1 MPALENLDK
10 GLIVM
15 ATITLPQAPA
25 QTGKQETKQDAR
37 KSATKYVYF
46 FGGGKADG
54 DGKMKDVLGGK
65 GAGLAEMSNLGL
77 PVPPGFT
84 IQTEACREYMR
95 SGGVSKE
102 VDRQMEDALVKLEAL
117 QGQKLGTGENP
128 LLVSVR
134 SGAKYSMPGMMDT
147 ILNLGLNDESVE
159 ALAKVKNNP
168 RFAYDS
174 YRRLIQMFGNVVL
187 DVEKSVFDKIFD
199 GKKKQRKT
207 KFDTG
212 LDAKALQEVIA
223 EYKKA
228 VKKHAKRDFPQNP
241 HEQLVMA
248 RDAVFRSW
256 QNDRAKTYRRIND
269 IDDMLGTAVNV
280 QIMVYGNLSDT
291 SGTGVGFTRNPAIG
305 TKEFYGEFL
314 LNAQGEDVV
323 SGVRTP
329 VSILELQ
336 KIMPEVYD
344 QLRDITTRLETHYK
358 NMQDFEFT
366 IQDGKLYMLQTRNGK
381 RTGLAAVRVALQMV
395 EEGLITK
402 EEAIFLVEPN
412 QLYDF
417 LVPRLDE
424 KSTKVEVL
432 ATGLPASPGAAV
444 GQIVFTADEAVKKA
458 GHDTEKKPV
467 ILVRAETTPEDI
479 HGMEVAKGILTS
491 RGGMTS
497 HAAVVTRGMGKCCV
511 AGAGDITVDEKKREM
526 RVKGQTFKEGDW
538 ISLDGTTGRVIKGKL
553 NTIPPKADDPELLK
567 FMGWAEPF
575 RKMGVRAN
583 ADIPR
588 DAIQARAFGAEGIG
602 LCRTEHMF
610 FGEKKLPHMRAMILA
625 REEKYIPAALAE
637 HNRKQGTRLTF
648 KQLEPEL
655 QSEVKQRAQELSRR
669 AALKALLPL
678 QRKDFIG
685 VFKAMDGLPV
695 TIRTIDPPLHEFL
708 PRREDLMVEI
718 AVLEATKPKSPKL
731 AGLRKLLER
740 VEELH
745 EFNPMLGH
753 RGCRL
758 GITYPEITEM
768 QARAIFEAAVEVAK
782 KGVKVLPEVMIPLVA
797 TLKEMANQAAI
808 VRRVAEEVFKKKGM
822 RIEYMVGTM
831 IELPRAALVA
841 GDIAKEAE
849 FFSFGTNDLTQT
861 TFGFSRD
868 DVNKIL
874 PTYIEE
880 GILKQDPFAALDQEG
895 VGQLVKMA
903 TENGRKTRPRLKVG
917 ICGEHGGEPSSVEF
931 CYRTGLNYVSCSPF
945 RVLTARLAAAQ
956 AAATETLKVE
966 GGRTK

>member
-1 MPALENLDK
+1 
-10 GLIVM
+10 M
-15 ATITLPQAPA
+15 ATITLPEAPVKEKN
-25 QTGKQETKQDAR
+25 TTN
-37 KSATKYVYF
+37 KSAATKYVYW

-54 DGKMKDVLGGK
+54 HGGMKDVLGGK
-65 GAGLAEMSNLGL
+65 GAGLAEMTNAGL

-95 SGGVSKE
+95 AGLSPD
-102 VDRQMEDALVKLEAL
+102 VDKQMDEALAKLEAL
-117 QGQKLGTGENP
+117 QGQKLGAGENP

-134 SGAKYSMPGMMDT
+134 SGAKFSMPGMMDT
-147 ILNLGLNDESVE
+147 ILNLGLNDESVQ
-159 ALAKVKNNP
+159 ALAKRSNNP
-168 RFAYDS
+168 RFAADS

-187 DVEKSVFDKIFD
+187 DIEKSAFDEVFDA
-199 GKKKQRKT
+199 KKKQRKA
-207 KFDTG
+207 KLDTD

-223 EYKKA
+223 EYKKV
-228 VKKHAKRDFPQNP
+228 VKKHAKRDFPQDP

-256 QNDRAKTYRRIND
+256 QNDRAKHYRRINN

-280 QIMVYGNLSDT
+280 QAMVFGNLGDT
-291 SGTGVGFTRNPAIG
+291 SGTGVGFTRNPATG

-314 LNAQGEDVV
+314 MNAQGEDVV
-323 SGVRTP
+323 AGIRTP
-329 VSILELQ
+329 LHISELE
-336 KIMPEVYD
+336 KAMPDVYN
-344 QLRDITTRLETHYK
+344 QLRDITTRLEKHYK
-358 NMQDFEFT
+358 DMQDFEFT
-366 IQDGKLYMLQTRNGK
+366 IQEGKLYMLQTRNGK

-395 EEGLITK
+395 DEGLITK
-402 EEAIFLVEPN
+402 DDAIFRVEPN

-424 KSTKVEVL
+424 KSTKVDVL

-444 GQIVFTADEAVKKA
+444 GQIVFTADAAVEAVQKDNKA
-458 GHDTEKKPV
+458 SV

-511 AGAGDITVDEKKREM
+511 AGAGDVDVNEKARMMKL
-526 RVKGQTFKEGDW
+526 KGQTFREGDW

-553 NTIPPKADDPELLK
+553 NTIPPNADDPELQK
-567 FMGWAEPF
+567 FMEWADPH
-575 RKMGVRAN
+575 RTMKVRAN

-610 FGEKKLPHMRAMILA
+610 FGEKKIPHMRAMILA
-625 REEKYIPAALAE
+625 QEEPYIPTALKE
-637 HNRKQGTRLTF
+637 YNREKGTQLAF
-648 KQLEPEL
+648 KELEPSA
-655 QSEVKQRAQELSRR
+655 QAEVKDRAQKLARL
-669 AALKALLPL
+669 AALKKLLPL
-678 QRKDFIG
+678 QRADFAG

-695 TIRTIDPPLHEFL
+695 TIRTLDPPLHEFL
-708 PRREDLMVEI
+708 PRREELMVDIELLPRYS
-718 AVLEATKPKSPKL
+718 AKQKKELVSKYKDYGVKGVRDLKKA
-731 AGLRKLLER
+731 LRPLLTR
-740 VEELH
+740 VEQLH

-768 QARAIFEAAVEVAK
+768 QARAIFEAAVDCTK
-782 KGVKVLPEVMIPLVA
+782 KGIKVLPEVMIPLVA
-797 TLKEMANQAAI
+797 TLKEMANQGAI
-808 VRRVAEEVFKKKGM
+808 VRRVADEVFKEKGTK
-822 RIEYMVGTM
+822 IDYMVGTM

-841 GDIAKEAE
+841 DEIAKEAE

-868 DVNKIL
+868 DVNKVL
-874 PTYIEE
+874 PTYLAE
-880 GILKQDPFAALDQEG
+880 GILKQDPFAALDQDG
-895 VGQLVKMA
+895 VGQLLKMG
-903 TENGRKTRPRLKVG
+903 TERGRKTRSNLKVG
-917 ICGEHGGEPSSVEF
+917 ICGEHGGEPSSVEY

-956 AAATETLKVE
+956 AAAAEKLKVE

>member
-1 MPALENLDK
+1 
-10 GLIVM
+10 M
-15 ATITLPQAPA
+15 ATQTLPEQNV
-25 QTGKQETKQDAR
+25 ETTPTK
-37 KSATKYVYF
+37 TTEKYVYF

-54 DGKMKDVLGGK
+54 NGKMKDVLGGK
-65 GAGLAEMSNLGL
+65 GAGLAEMTNASL

-84 IQTEACREYMR
+84 IQTEACREFMR
-95 SGGVSKE
+95 AGKTSKE
-102 VDRQMEDALVKLEAL
+102 VERQMDEALHHLEQL
-117 QGQKLGTGENP
+117 QGQKLGQGENP

-134 SGAKYSMPGMMDT
+134 SGAKFSMPGMMDT
-147 ILNLGLNDESVE
+147 ILNLGLNDRSVE
-159 ALAKVKNNP
+159 ALAKRSGD
-168 RFAYDS
+168 RFAADS

-187 DVEKSVFDKIFD
+187 DIEKSAFDEVFEA
-199 GKKKQRKT
+199 KKKQK
-207 KFDTG
+207 KAKLDTD
-212 LDAKALQEVIA
+212 LDAKALKEVIE
-223 EYKKA
+223 EYKKV
-228 VKKHAKRDFPQNP
+228 VKKHAKRDFPQDP

-256 QNDRAKTYRRIND
+256 NNDRAKHYRRINN
-269 IDDMLGTAVNV
+269 ISDDLGTAVNV
-280 QIMVYGNLSDT
+280 QAMVFGNLGET

-305 TKEFYGEFL
+305 NKEFYGEFL
-314 LNAQGEDVV
+314 MNAQGEDVV
-323 SGVRTP
+323 AGIRTP
-329 VSILELQ
+329 VHISELE
-336 KIMPEVYD
+336 KIMPDVYN
-344 QLRDITTRLETHYK
+344 QLRAITTRLEKHYK
-358 NMQDFEFT
+358 DMQDFEFT
-366 IQDGKLYMLQTRNGK
+366 IQDGTLYMLQTRNGK

-395 EEGLITK
+395 DEGLITK
-402 EEAIFLVEPN
+402 EEAIFRVDPN

-424 KSTKVEVL
+424 KNAKVEVL

-444 GQIVFTADEAVKKA
+444 GQIVFTADEAVEVA
-458 GHDTEKKPV
+458 GHGANKTPV

-479 HGMEVAKGILTS
+479 HGMEVAAGILTS

-511 AGAGDITVDEKKREM
+511 AGAGDIRVDEKTREM
-526 RVKGQTFKEGDW
+526 HVKGQTFKAGDY

-553 NTIPPKADDPELLK
+553 GTIPPKADDPELLK
-567 FMGWAEPF
+567 FMNWAEPF
-575 RKMGVRAN
+575 RTMKVRAN

-610 FGEKKLPHMRAMILA
+610 FGEQKIPHMRAMILA
-625 REEKYIPAALAE
+625 DNEKD
-637 HNRKQGTRLTF
+637 
-648 KQLEPEL
+648 
-655 QSEVKQRAQELSRR
+655 RR
-669 AALKALLPL
+669 AALKKLLPM
-678 QRKDFIG
+678 QRKDFDG
-685 VFKAMDGLPV
+685 VFRAMDGFPV
-695 TIRTIDPPLHEFL
+695 TIRTLDPPLHEFL
-708 PRREDLMVEI
+708 PRREELMVDI
-718 AVLEATKPKSPKL
+718 ATLSTLSPKQKKDL
-731 AGLRKLLER
+731 VAKYKDYGVKGAGDLKKALPALLTR

-768 QARAIFEAAVEVAK
+768 QARAIFEAAVAVSK
-782 KGVKVLPEVMIPLVA
+782 DGVKVFPEVMIPLTA
-797 TLKEMANQAAI
+797 TLKEMANQAEI
-808 VRRVAEEVFKKKGM
+808 VHRVAKEVFAEKERKVD
-822 RIEYMVGTM
+822 YMVGTM

-841 GDIAKEAE
+841 DEIAQEAQ

-868 DVNKIL
+868 DVNKVL
-874 PTYIEE
+874 PTYLAE
-880 GILKQDPFAALDQEG
+880 GILKQDPFAVLDQEG
-895 VGQLVKMA
+895 VGQLVKIA
-903 TENGRKTRPRLKVG
+903 TERGRKTRKDLKVG

-956 AAATETLKVE
+956 AAASDKLKVE

>member
-1 MPALENLDK
+1 
-10 GLIVM
+10 M
-15 ATITLPQAPA
+15 ATTALPETELERNGSKPA
-25 QTGKQETKQDAR
+25 I
-37 KSATKYVYF
+37 KYVYS

-54 DGKMKDVLGGK
+54 NGKMKEDLGGK
-65 GAGLAEMSNLGL
+65 GAGLAEMTNAGL

-95 SGGVSKE
+95 HKGVSEE
-102 VDRQMEDALVKLEAL
+102 VDRQMEAALAQLEKL
-117 QGQKLGTGENP
+117 QGQQLGKGDNP

-134 SGAKYSMPGMMDT
+134 SGAKFSMPGMMDT
-147 ILNLGLNDESVE
+147 ILNLGLNDASVE
-159 ALAKVKNNP
+159 ALARRGNNA

-174 YRRLIQMFGNVVL
+174 YRRLIQMFGSVVL
-187 DVEKSVFDKIFD
+187 EIPKPAFDEVFDA
-199 GKKKQRKT
+199 KKKQRKA
-207 KFDTG
+207 KLDTD
-212 LDAKALQEVIA
+212 LDAKALKEVID
-223 EYKKA
+223 EYKKV
-228 VKKHAKRDFPQNP
+228 VKKHTKRDFPQDAN
-241 HEQLVMA
+241 EQLTMA

-256 QNDRAKTYRRIND
+256 QNDRAKHYRRMNNIPD
-269 IDDMLGTAVNV
+269 ELGTAVNV
-280 QIMVYGNLSDT
+280 QAMVFGNLGDT
-291 SGTGVGFTRNPAIG
+291 SGTGVGFTRNPATG
-305 TKEFYGEFL
+305 VKEFYGEFL
-314 LNAQGEDVV
+314 MNAQGEDVV
-323 SGVRTP
+323 AGIRTP
-329 VSILELQ
+329 VPILELQ
-336 KIMPEVYD
+336 KVMPKVYD
-344 QLRDITTRLETHYK
+344 QLRDITTRLEKHYRD
-358 NMQDFEFT
+358 MQDFEFT
-366 IQDGKLYMLQTRNGK
+366 IQEGRLYMLQTRNGK
-381 RTGLAAVRVALQMV
+381 RTGRAAVRVAIQMV
-395 EEGLITK
+395 EEGLISN
-402 EEAIFLVEPN
+402 EEAIFRVEPN

-424 KSTKVEVL
+424 KGGDIEVL

-444 GQIVFTADEAVKKA
+444 GQIVFTADEAVEKA
-458 GHDTEKKPV
+458 GHSNKRVPV

-479 HGMEVAKGILTS
+479 HGMEVAAGILTS

-511 AGAGDITVDEKKREM
+511 AGAGDIHVDEKSREM
-526 RVKGQTFKEGDW
+526 RVKGQVFKAGDW

-553 NTIPPKADDPELLK
+553 NTVPAKPDDPELLK
-567 FMGWAEPF
+567 FMGWSEPF
-575 RKMGVRAN
+575 RSMGVRAN

-610 FGEKKLPHMRAMILA
+610 FAEDRLAHMRAMILA
-625 REEKYIPAALAE
+625 GNEKD
-637 HNRKQGTRLTF
+637 
-648 KQLEPEL
+648 
-655 QSEVKQRAQELSRR
+655 RR
-669 AALKALLPL
+669 AALKKLLPM
-678 QRKDFIG
+678 QRADFIG
-685 VFKAMDGLPV
+685 VFRAMDGFPV
-695 TIRTIDPPLHEFL
+695 TIRTLDPPLHEFL

-718 AVLEATKPKSPKL
+718 AVLEATKPRSPKL
-731 AGLRKLLER
+731 KELKTLLRR

-745 EFNPMLGH
+745 EVNPMLGH

-768 QARAIFEAAVEVAK
+768 QARAIFEAAVAVAK
-782 KGVKVLPEVMIPLVA
+782 DGVKVKPEVMIPLTA

-808 VRRVAEEVFKKKGM
+808 VRRVAEEVFREKEFKV
-822 RIEYMVGTM
+822 EYLVGTM

-841 GDIAKEAE
+841 GEIAQEAE

-874 PTYIEE
+874 PTYLEE
-880 GILKQDPFAALDQEG
+880 GILKQDPFAVLDREG

-903 TENGRKTRPRLKVG
+903 TERGRKTRPTLKVG

-931 CYRTGLNYVSCSPF
+931 CHQIGLNYVSCSPF

-956 AAATETLKVE
+956 AAAQDKLKVE

>member
-1 MPALENLDK
+1 M
-10 GLIVM
+10 
-15 ATITLPQAPA
+15 
-25 QTGKQETKQDAR
+25 
-37 KSATKYVYF
+37 
-46 FGGGKADG
+46 
-54 DGKMKDVLGGK
+54 
-65 GAGLAEMSNLGL
+65 
-77 PVPPGFT
+77 
-84 IQTEACREYMR
+84 
-95 SGGVSKE
+95 
-102 VDRQMEDALVKLEAL
+102 
-117 QGQKLGTGENP
+117 
-128 LLVSVR
+128 
-134 SGAKYSMPGMMDT
+134 
-147 ILNLGLNDESVE
+147 
-159 ALAKVKNNP
+159 
-168 RFAYDS
+168 
-174 YRRLIQMFGNVVL
+174 
-187 DVEKSVFDKIFD
+187 
-199 GKKKQRKT
+199 
-207 KFDTG
+207 
-212 LDAKALQEVIA
+212 
-223 EYKKA
+223 
-228 VKKHAKRDFPQNP
+228 
-241 HEQLVMA
+241 
-248 RDAVFRSW
+248 
-256 QNDRAKTYRRIND
+256 
-269 IDDMLGTAVNV
+269 
-280 QIMVYGNLSDT
+280 
-291 SGTGVGFTRNPAIG
+291 
-305 TKEFYGEFL
+305 
-314 LNAQGEDVV
+314 NAQGEDVV

-329 VSILELQ
+329 VPILELQ
-336 KIMPEVYD
+336 KIMPDVYN
-344 QLRDITTRLETHYK
+344 QLREITTRLEKHYK
-358 NMQDFEFT
+358 DMQDFEFT

-381 RTGLAAVRVALQMV
+381 RTGLAAVRVAIQMV

-402 EEAIFLVEPN
+402 EEAIFRVEPN

-444 GQIVFTADEAVKKA
+444 GQIVFTADAAVDMV
-458 GHDTEKKPV
+458 GHGKNVSV

-511 AGAGDITVDEKKREM
+511 AGAGDIDVNEKAREM

-553 NTIPPKADDPELLK
+553 NTLDPSPDDPELQK
-567 FMGWAEPF
+567 FMQWADPH
-575 RKMGVRAN
+575 RTMKVRAN

-610 FGEKKLPHMRAMILA
+610 FGEEKIPHMRAMILA
-625 REEKYIPAALAE
+625 DNEKD
-637 HNRKQGTRLTF
+637 
-648 KQLEPEL
+648 
-655 QSEVKQRAQELSRR
+655 RR
-669 AALKALLPL
+669 AALKKLLPM
-678 QRKDFIG
+678 QRADFAG

-695 TIRTIDPPLHEFL
+695 TIRTLDPPLHEFL
-708 PRREDLMVEI
+708 PRREDLMVDI
-718 AVLEATKPKSPKL
+718 ATFANVDAKQKKSLVAKYKDYGAKAVGDL
-731 AGLRKLLER
+731 KKLLPRLLAR
-740 VEELH
+740 VEQLH

-768 QARAIFEAAVEVAK
+768 QARAIFEAAVDVAK
-782 KGVKVLPEVMIPLVA
+782 KGVKILPEVMIPLVA
-797 TLKEMANQAAI
+797 TVKEMANQGAI
-808 VRRVAEEVFKKKGM
+808 VRRVAEEVFKEKGTK
-822 RIEYMVGTM
+822 IDYMVGTM

-841 GDIAKEAE
+841 DEIAKEAE

-868 DVNKIL
+868 DVNKVL
-874 PTYIEE
+874 PTYLAE

-895 VGQLVKMA
+895 VGQLVRMA
-903 TENGRKTRPRLKVG
+903 TERGRKTRPTLKVG

>member
-1 MPALENLDK
+1 M
-10 GLIVM
+10 G
-15 ATITLPQAPA
+15 TITVSENHAA
-25 QTGKQETKQDAR
+25 QPTTT
-37 KSATKYVYF
+37 ATKYVYF

-54 DGKMKDVLGGK
+54 NGNMKDELGGK
-65 GAGLAEMSNLGL
+65 GAGLAEMTNAGL

-95 SGGVSKE
+95 SGGKVSGDIDKQIE
-102 VDRQMEDALVKLEAL
+102 TALRRLEEL
-117 QGQKLGTGENP
+117 QKQKLGAGENP

-134 SGAKYSMPGMMDT
+134 SGAKFSMPGMMDT
-147 ILNLGLNDESVE
+147 ILNLGLNDQSVE
-159 ALAKVKNNP
+159 ALAARSNNP

-187 DVEKSVFDKIFD
+187 EIPKSVFDEIFD
-199 GKKKQRKT
+199 AKKKQK
-207 KFDTG
+207 KAKLDTE
-212 LDAKALQEVIA
+212 LDAKALKEVIQ

-256 QNDRAKTYRRIND
+256 QNERAKHYRRINN

-280 QIMVYGNLSDT
+280 QAMVYGNLGET
-291 SGTGVGFTRNPAIG
+291 SGTGVGFTRNPATG
-305 TKEFYGEFL
+305 EKEFYGEFL
-314 LNAQGEDVV
+314 MNAQGEDVV

-329 VSILELQ
+329 VHILELQ
-336 KIMPEVYD
+336 KIMPDVYH
-344 QLRDITTRLETHYK
+344 QLREITTRLEKHYK
-358 NMQDFEFT
+358 DMQDFEFT
-366 IQDGKLYMLQTRNGK
+366 IQDGTLYMLQTRNGK
-381 RTGLAAVRVALQMV
+381 RTGRAAVRVAIEMV
-395 EEGLITK
+395 NEGLIT
-402 EEAIFLVEPN
+402 ENEAIFRVDPN

-417 LVPRLDE
+417 LVPTLDE
-424 KSTKVEVL
+424 KSSKVEVL

-458 GHDTEKKPV
+458 GHGDKKNPV

-479 HGMEVAKGILTS
+479 HGMEVAAGILTS

-511 AGAGDITVDEKKREM
+511 AGAGDIEVNERTREM
-526 RVKGQTFKEGDW
+526 RVKGQVFHEGDW

-553 NTIPPKADDPELLK
+553 NTLAASAENDDLK
-567 FMGWAEPF
+567 TLMGWAEPF
-575 RKMGVRAN
+575 RKIGVRAN

-610 FGEKKLPHMRAMILA
+610 FGEKKIPHMRAMILA
-625 REEKYIPAALAE
+625 QEEPYIEPALKE
-637 HNRKQGTRLTF
+637 YNRDKRTRLSF
-648 KQLEPEL
+648 KELEPSV
-655 QSEVKQRAQELSRR
+655 QTDVKQRAQKLARL
-669 AALKALLPL
+669 AALKKLLPL
-678 QRKDFIG
+678 QREDFVG
-685 VFKAMDGLPV
+685 LFRAMEGLPV
-695 TIRTIDPPLHEFL
+695 TIRLLDPPLHEFL
-708 PRREDLMVEI
+708 PKREKLMVDI
-718 AVLEATKPKSPKL
+718 ATLPYADTKRKKEL
-731 AGLRKLLER
+731 LQEYQEYGAKAVGDLKKLLPALLRR

-768 QARAIFEAAVEVAK
+768 QSRAIFEAAVAVEK
-782 KGVKVLPEVMIPLVA
+782 EGVKTHAEVMIPLISTV
-797 TLKEMANQAAI
+797 KEMSNQAAI
-808 VRRVAEEVFKKKGM
+808 VRRVAEEVFEEKG
-822 RIEYMVGTM
+822 RHVHYLVGTM

-841 GDIAKEAE
+841 DEIAKEAE

-868 DVNKIL
+868 DINKVL
-874 PTYIEE
+874 PTYLAE
-880 GILKQDPFAALDQEG
+880 GILKQDPFAVIDRDG
-895 VGQLVKMA
+895 VGELVRIGI
-903 TENGRKTRPRLKVG
+903 ERGRKTRPGLEVG

-931 CYRTGLNYVSCSPF
+931 CHQVGMDYVACSPF

-956 AAATETLKVE
+956 AGASDQLKTEA
-966 GGRTK
+966 GRTK

>member
-1 MPALENLDK
+1 
-10 GLIVM
+10 M
-15 ATITLPQAPA
+15 ATMTLPE
-25 QTGKQETKQDAR
+25 TEVKETKKA
-37 KSATKYVYF
+37 AAKYVYF

-54 DGKMKDVLGGK
+54 NGKMKDVLGGK
-65 GAGLAEMSNLGL
+65 GAGLAEMTNAGL

-95 SGGVSKE
+95 GGLSPDVNK
-102 VDRQMEDALVKLEAL
+102 QMDEALAKLEAL
-117 QGQKLGTGENP
+117 QGQRLGEGENP

-134 SGAKYSMPGMMDT
+134 SGAKFSMPGMMDT
-147 ILNLGLNDESVE
+147 ILNLGLNDRSVE
-159 ALAKVKNNP
+159 ALAKRSNNP
-168 RFAYDS
+168 RFAADS

-187 DVEKSVFDKIFD
+187 DIEKAAFDEVFDA
-199 GKKKQRKT
+199 KKKQK
-207 KFDTG
+207 KAKLDTD

-223 EYKKA
+223 EYKKV
-228 VKKHAKRDFPQNP
+228 VKKHAKRDFPQDP

-256 QNDRAKTYRRIND
+256 QNDRAKHYRRINN

-280 QIMVYGNLSDT
+280 QAMVYGNLGDT
-291 SGTGVGFTRNPAIG
+291 SGTGVGFTRNPATG
-305 TKEFYGEFL
+305 SNEFYGEFL
-314 LNAQGEDVV
+314 MNAQGEDVV

-329 VSILELQ
+329 VPILELK
-336 KIMPEVYD
+336 KIMPNVYD
-344 QLRDITTRLETHYK
+344 QLREITTRLEKHYK
-358 NMQDFEFT
+358 DMQDFEFT

-402 EEAIFLVEPN
+402 EEAIFRVDPN

-424 KSTKVEVL
+424 KKTKVEVL

-444 GQIVFTADEAVKKA
+444 GQIVFTADEAVVKA
-458 GHDTEKKPV
+458 GHGTKKNPV

-479 HGMEVAKGILTS
+479 QGMEVAAGILTS

-511 AGAGDITVDEKKREM
+511 AGAGDIAVDEKKREM

-538 ISLDGTTGRVIKGKL
+538 ISLDGTTGRVIKGKIE
-553 NTIPPKADDPELLK
+553 TIPPKADDPELLQ
-567 FMGWAEPF
+567 FMSWSEPF
-575 RKMGVRAN
+575 RKMKVRAN

-610 FGEKKLPHMRAMILA
+610 FGEEKIPHMRAMILA
-625 REEKYIPAALAE
+625 NNEKD
-637 HNRKQGTRLTF
+637 
-648 KQLEPEL
+648 
-655 QSEVKQRAQELSRR
+655 RR
-669 AALKALLPL
+669 AALKKLLPM
-678 QRKDFIG
+678 QRNDFAG

-695 TIRTIDPPLHEFL
+695 TIRTLDPPLHEFL
-708 PRREDLMVEI
+708 PRREELMVDI
-718 AVLEATKPKSPKL
+718 ALLTSYSAKQKKELLAKYKDYGVKSAGDLKKILPGLL
-731 AGLRKLLER
+731 AR

-768 QARAIFEAAVEVAK
+768 QARAIFEAAVDMTK

-797 TLKEMANQAAI
+797 TLKETSNQAAI
-808 VRRVAEEVFKKKGM
+808 VRRVADEVFKEKGM
-822 RIEYMVGTM
+822 KVDYMVGTM

-841 GDIAKEAE
+841 DEIAKEAE

-868 DVNKIL
+868 DVNKVL
-874 PTYIEE
+874 PTYLAE
-880 GILKQDPFAALDQEG
+880 GILKQDPFAALDQDG

-903 TENGRKTRPRLKVG
+903 TERGRKTRPTLKVG

>member
-1 MPALENLDK
+1 
-10 GLIVM
+10 M
-15 ATITLPQAPA
+15 ATITLPEAEV
-25 QTGKQETKQDAR
+25 QESKKTT
-37 KSATKYVYF
+37 TKYVYF
-46 FGGGKADG
+46 FGGGKAEG
-54 DGKMKDVLGGK
+54 HGKMKDDLGGK
-65 GAGLAEMSNLGL
+65 GAGLAEMTNAGL

-95 SGGVSKE
+95 QGDVSKE
-102 VDRQMEDALVKLEAL
+102 VDRQMEEALAKLEAL

-134 SGAKYSMPGMMDT
+134 SGAKFSMPGMMDT
-147 ILNLGLNDESVE
+147 ILNLGLNDKSVE
-159 ALAKVKNNP
+159 ALAKRSNNP
-168 RFAYDS
+168 RFAADS

-187 DVEKSVFDKIFD
+187 EIPKSAFDEVFDA
-199 GKKKQRKT
+199 KKKQKKT
-207 KFDTG
+207 KLDTD
-212 LDAKALQEVIA
+212 LDAKALNEVIE
-223 EYKKA
+223 EYKKV
-228 VKKHAKRDFPQNP
+228 VKKHAKRDFPQDP

-256 QNDRAKTYRRIND
+256 QNERAKHYRRINN

-280 QIMVYGNLSDT
+280 QAMVYGNLGDT
-291 SGTGVGFTRNPAIG
+291 SGTGVGFTRNPATG
-305 TKEFYGEFL
+305 AKEFYGEFL
-314 LNAQGEDVV
+314 MNAQGEDVV

-329 VSILELQ
+329 VPILELQ
-336 KIMPEVYD
+336 KIMPDVYN
-344 QLRDITTRLETHYK
+344 QLREITTRLENHYRD
-358 NMQDFEFT
+358 MQDFEFT

-381 RTGLAAVRVALQMV
+381 RTGRAAVRVAIQMV
-395 EEGLITK
+395 DEGLITK
-402 EEAIFLVEPN
+402 EEAIFRVEPN

-424 KSTKVEVL
+424 KSTKLEVL

-444 GQIVFTADEAVKKA
+444 GQIVFTAEEAVKKA
-458 GHDTEKKPV
+458 GHGAKKNPV

-479 HGMEVAKGILTS
+479 QGMEVAAGILTS

-538 ISLDGTTGRVIKGKL
+538 ISLDGTTGRVIKGQL
-553 NTIPPKADDPELLK
+553 NTLPPQADDPELLK
-567 FMGWAEPF
+567 LMGWAEPF
-575 RKMGVRAN
+575 RKLRVRAN

-588 DAIQARAFGAEGIG
+588 DAMQAKAFGAEGIG

-610 FGEKKLPHMRAMILA
+610 FAEDRIEHMRAMILA
-625 REEKYIPAALAE
+625 TNEKDRRTAL
-637 HNRKQGTRLTF
+637 KKL
-648 KQLEPEL
+648 LPM
-655 QSEVKQRAQELSRR
+655 QRA
-669 AALKALLPL
+669 
-678 QRKDFIG
+678 DFIG

-768 QARAIFEAAVEVAK
+768 QARAIFEAAVDVTR
-782 KGVKVLPEVMIPLVA
+782 KGVKVHPEIMIPLVA
-797 TLKEMANQAAI
+797 TLKEMTNQAAI
-808 VRRVAEEVFKKKGM
+808 VRRVAEEVFKEKGT
-822 RIEYMVGTM
+822 RVDYMVGTM

-841 GDIAKEAE
+841 DEIAKEAE

-868 DVNKIL
+868 DVNKVL
-874 PTYIEE
+874 PTYLAE
-880 GILKQDPFAALDQEG
+880 GILKQDPFAALDREG

-903 TENGRKTRPRLKVG
+903 TERGRKTRPNLKVG
-917 ICGEHGGEPSSVEF
+917 ICGEHGGDPSSVEF
-931 CYRTGLNYVSCSPF
+931 CHQVGLNYVSCSPF

-956 AAATETLKVE
+956 AGASDMLKVE

>member
-1 MPALENLDK
+1 MVTSTVSENEVRSGGNGAPKSSQKPA
-10 GLIVM
+10 
-15 ATITLPQAPA
+15 A
-25 QTGKQETKQDAR
+25 
-37 KSATKYVYF
+37 KYVYS

-54 DGKMKDVLGGK
+54 NGKMKEELGGK
-65 GAGLAEMSNLGL
+65 GAGLAEMTNAGL

-84 IQTEACREYMR
+84 IQTEACREYMKQ
-95 SGGVSKE
+95 GGVSPE
-102 VDRQMEDALVKLEAL
+102 VDRQMDEALRKLESL
-117 QGQKLGTGENP
+117 QGQKLGSGENP

-134 SGAKYSMPGMMDT
+134 SGAKFSMPGMMDT
-147 ILNLGLNDESVE
+147 ILNLGLNDQSVE
-159 ALAKVKNNP
+159 SLAKRSNNP

-174 YRRLIQMFGNVVL
+174 YRRLIQMFGSVVL
-187 DVEKSVFDKIFD
+187 EIEKSAFEEVFD
-199 GKKKQRKT
+199 GKKKQK
-207 KFDTG
+207 KAKLDTD
-212 LDAKALQEVIA
+212 LDAKALKEVIA
-223 EYKKA
+223 EYKKV
-228 VKKHAKRDFPQNP
+228 VKKHARRDFPQDP
-241 HEQLVMA
+241 HEQLVMS

-256 QNDRAKTYRRIND
+256 QNDRAKHYRRINN

-280 QIMVYGNLSDT
+280 QAMVYGNLGDT

-314 LNAQGEDVV
+314 INAQGEDVV

-329 VSILELQ
+329 VHISQLE
-336 KIMPEVYD
+336 KIMPDVYR
-344 QLRDITTRLETHYK
+344 QLHEITTRLEKHYRD
-358 NMQDFEFT
+358 MQDFEFT

-381 RTGLAAVRVALQMV
+381 RTGIAAVRVALQMV
-395 EEGLITK
+395 DEGLISK
-402 EEAIFLVEPN
+402 EEAIFRVEPN
-412 QLYDF
+412 QLYDY

-424 KSTKVEVL
+424 KNAKVEVL

-444 GQIVFTADEAVKKA
+444 GQIVFTADEAVEKA
-458 GHDTEKKPV
+458 GHGANKNPV

-479 HGMEVAKGILTS
+479 HGMEVAAGILTS

-511 AGAGDITVDEKKREM
+511 AGAGDIHVDEKKREM
-526 RVKGQTFKEGDW
+526 QAKGQTFKAGDW

-553 NTIPPKADDPELLK
+553 NSIPPKADDPELLK

-575 RKMGVRAN
+575 RTMKVRAN

-610 FGEKKLPHMRAMILA
+610 FGEEKLPHMRAMILA
-625 REEKYIPAALAE
+625 NTEKD
-637 HNRKQGTRLTF
+637 
-648 KQLEPEL
+648 
-655 QSEVKQRAQELSRR
+655 RR
-669 AALKALLPL
+669 AALKKLLPL
-678 QRKDFIG
+678 QRKDFEG
-685 VFKAMDGLPV
+685 VFRAMDGFPV
-695 TIRTIDPPLHEFL
+695 TIRTLDPPLHEFL

-731 AGLRKLLER
+731 GGLRKLLRR

-768 QARAIFEAAVEVAK
+768 QARAIFEAAVAVAK
-782 KGVKVLPEVMIPLVA
+782 QGVKVYPEVMIPLTA
-797 TLKEMANQAAI
+797 TLKEMANQAA
-808 VRRVAEEVFKKKGM
+808 VVNRVAQEVFKEKGSKV
-822 RIEYMVGTM
+822 EYMVGTM

-841 GDIAKEAE
+841 DEIAKEAQ

-868 DVNKIL
+868 DINKVL
-874 PTYIEE
+874 PTYLAE
-880 GILKQDPFAALDQEG
+880 GILKQDPFAVLDREG

-903 TENGRKTRPRLKVG
+903 TERGRKTRQNLKVG

-931 CYRTGLNYVSCSPF
+931 CYQTGLNYVSCSPF

-956 AAATETLKVE
+956 AAASDKLKVE

>member
-1 MPALENLDK
+1 
-10 GLIVM
+10 M
-15 ATITLPQAPA
+15 ATMTIAESPSKGA
-25 QTGKQETKQDAR
+25 QP
-37 KSATKYVYF
+37 ATKYVYS

-54 DGKMKDVLGGK
+54 NGKMKDDLGGK
-65 GAGLAEMSNLGL
+65 GGGLAEMTNAGL

-84 IQTEACREYMR
+84 IATEACREYMR
-95 SGGVSKE
+95 EGGVSQD
-102 VDRQMEDALVKLEAL
+102 VDRQMDEALANLEKL
-117 QGQKLGTGENP
+117 QGQKLGKGQNP

-134 SGAKYSMPGMMDT
+134 SGAKFSMPGMMDT

-159 ALAKVKNNP
+159 ALAKLSNNP

-187 DVEKSVFDKIFD
+187 DIEKSEFDEVFD
-199 GKKKQRKT
+199 GKKKQRKV
-207 KFDTG
+207 KLDTE
-212 LDAKALQEVIA
+212 LDAKALKEVIA
-223 EYKKA
+223 EYKKV
-228 VKKHAKRDFPQNP
+228 VKKHTKRDFPQDA
-241 HEQLVMA
+241 HEQLTMA

-256 QNDRAKTYRRIND
+256 QNDRAKHYRRINN

-280 QIMVYGNLSDT
+280 QAMVFGNLGET

-314 LNAQGEDVV
+314 MNAQGEDVV

-329 VSILELQ
+329 VPILELE
-336 KIMPEVYD
+336 KVMPDVYN
-344 QLRDITTRLETHYK
+344 QLREITTRLEKHYRD
-358 NMQDFEFT
+358 MQDFEFT
-366 IQDGKLYMLQTRNGK
+366 IQDRKLYMLQTRNGK

-395 EEGLITK
+395 DEGLITK
-402 EEAIFLVEPN
+402 EEAIFRVEPN

-424 KSTKVEVL
+424 KGQKIEVL
-432 ATGLPASPGAAV
+432 AKGLPASPGAAV
-444 GQIVFTADEAVKKA
+444 GEIVFTADAAVERA
-458 GHDTEKKPV
+458 GHGAKVPV

-511 AGAGDITVDEKKREM
+511 AGAGDIDVDEKAQEM
-526 RVKGQTFKEGDW
+526 QVKGQVFNAGDW

-553 NTIPPKADDPELLK
+553 KTLDPSPDDPELQK
-567 FMGWAEPF
+567 FMGWADPY
-575 RKMGVRAN
+575 RVLKVRAN

-610 FGEKKLPHMRAMILA
+610 FGAEKIPHMRAMILA
-625 REEKYIPAALAE
+625 NNEKD
-637 HNRKQGTRLTF
+637 
-648 KQLEPEL
+648 
-655 QSEVKQRAQELSRR
+655 RR
-669 AALKALLPL
+669 AALKKLLPM
-678 QRKDFIG
+678 QRNDFIG
-685 VFKAMDGLPV
+685 VFRAMDGFPV
-695 TIRTIDPPLHEFL
+695 TIRTLDPPLHEFL
-708 PRREDLMVEI
+708 PRREELMVDIETLPI
-718 AVLEATKPKSPKL
+718 RDAKTKKALVAKYSDYGAKAVGDLK
-731 AGLRKLLER
+731 KLLPSLLAR
-740 VEELH
+740 VEQLH

-768 QARAIFEAAVEVAK
+768 QARAIFEAAVAVAK
-782 KGVKVLPEVMIPLVA
+782 DGVKVFPEIMIPLVA
-797 TLKEMANQAAI
+797 TLKELENQAAI
-808 VRRVAEEVFKKKGM
+808 VHRVAKEVFAEKE
-822 RIEYMVGTM
+822 RTVEYLVGTM

-841 GDIAKEAE
+841 DEIAKEAQ

-861 TFGFSRD
+861 TWGFSRD

-874 PTYIEE
+874 PTYLAE
-880 GILKQDPFAALDQEG
+880 GIIKQDPFNALDQEG
-895 VGQLVKMA
+895 VGQLVKIA
-903 TENGRKTRPRLKVG
+903 TERGHKTRSNLKVG

-931 CYRTGLNYVSCSPF
+931 CHKVGLNYVSCSPF

-956 AAATETLKVE
+956 AAASDKLKTE

>member
-1 MPALENLDK
+1 
-10 GLIVM
+10 M
-15 ATITLPQAPA
+15 ATSTLPE
-25 QTGKQETKQDAR
+25 TEIRSSGKNGSPSAKI
-37 KSATKYVYF
+37 ATKYVYS

-54 DGKMKDVLGGK
+54 NGKMKDDLGGK
-65 GAGLAEMSNLGL
+65 GAGLAEMTNAGL

-95 SGGVSKE
+95 QGGVSEE
-102 VDRQMEDALVKLEAL
+102 VDRQMEEAL
-117 QGQKLGTGENP
+117 RQLEKLQAQQLGKGANP

-134 SGAKYSMPGMMDT
+134 SGAKFSMPGMMDT
-147 ILNLGLNDESVE
+147 ILNLGLNDQSVE
-159 ALAKVKNNP
+159 SLAKLSNNP

-174 YRRLIQMFGNVVL
+174 YRRLIQMFGSVVL
-187 DVEKSVFDKIFD
+187 EVEKHAFEEVFDA
-199 GKKKQRKT
+199 KKKQK
-207 KFDTG
+207 KAKLDTD
-212 LDAKALQEVIA
+212 LDANALKEVIA
-223 EYKKA
+223 EYKKV
-228 VKKHAKRDFPQNP
+228 VKKHTKQDFPQDP
-241 HEQLVMA
+241 QAQLVMA

-256 QNDRAKTYRRIND
+256 QNDRAKHYRRINN

-280 QIMVYGNLSDT
+280 QAMVFGNLGET
-291 SGTGVGFTRNPAIG
+291 SGTGVGFTRNPAVG

-314 LNAQGEDVV
+314 MNAQGEDVV
-323 SGVRTP
+323 AGIRTP
-329 VSILELQ
+329 VHISELE
-336 KIMPEVYD
+336 KIMPDVYQ
-344 QLRDITTRLETHYK
+344 QLHEITTRLEKHYRD
-358 NMQDFEFT
+358 MQDFEFT
-366 IQDGKLYMLQTRNGK
+366 IQDRKLYMLQTRNGK
-381 RTGLAAVRVALQMV
+381 RTGIAAVRVALQMV

-402 EEAIFLVEPN
+402 EEAIFRVEPN

-424 KSTKVEVL
+424 KSAKVEVL

-444 GQIVFTADEAVKKA
+444 GQIVFTADEAVEKA
-458 GHDTEKKPV
+458 GHGATKNPV

-479 HGMEVAKGILTS
+479 HGMEVAAGILTS

-511 AGAGDITVDEKKREM
+511 AGAGDIRVDEKTREM
-526 RVKGQTFKEGDW
+526 YAKGQTFKAGDW

-553 NTIPPKADDPELLK
+553 NTIPPRADDPELMKL
-567 FMGWAEPF
+567 MSWAEPF
-575 RKMGVRAN
+575 RTLKVRAN

-625 REEKYIPAALAE
+625 NTEKE
-637 HNRKQGTRLTF
+637 
-648 KQLEPEL
+648 
-655 QSEVKQRAQELSRR
+655 RR
-669 AALKALLPL
+669 AALKKLLPL
-678 QRKDFIG
+678 QRKDFDG
-685 VFKAMDGLPV
+685 VFRAMDGFPV
-695 TIRTIDPPLHEFL
+695 TIRTLDPPLHEFL

-731 AGLRKLLER
+731 KGLRSLLRR

-745 EFNPMLGH
+745 EVNPMLGH

-768 QARAIFEAAVEVAK
+768 QARAIFEAAVAVAK
-782 KGVKVLPEVMIPLVA
+782 DGVKVFPEVMIPLTA

-808 VRRVAEEVFKKKGM
+808 VRRVADEVFKEKGAKV
-822 RIEYMVGTM
+822 EYMVGTM

-841 GDIAKEAE
+841 DEIAKEAE

-868 DVNKIL
+868 DINKVL
-874 PTYIEE
+874 PTYLAE
-880 GILKQDPFAALDQEG
+880 GILKQDPFAVLDQEG
-895 VGQLVKMA
+895 VGQLVKLA
-903 TENGRKTRPRLKVG
+903 TERGRKTRNNLKVG

-931 CYRTGLNYVSCSPF
+931 CYKVGLNYVSCSPF

-956 AAATETLKVE
+956 ASASEKLKTE

>member
-1 MPALENLDK
+1 
-10 GLIVM
+10 M
-15 ATITLPQAPA
+15 ATSTAEPGIQESSKPA
-25 QTGKQETKQDAR
+25 SKP
-37 KSATKYVYF
+37 STKYVYS

-54 DGKMKDVLGGK
+54 HGKMKDVLGGK
-65 GAGLAEMSNLGL
+65 GAGLAEMSNAGL

-95 SGGVSKE
+95 QGGVSKE
-102 VDRQMEDALVKLEAL
+102 VGRQMDAALRQLEEL
-117 QGQKLGTGENP
+117 QGQKLGKGANP

-134 SGAKYSMPGMMDT
+134 SGAKFSMPGMMDT

-159 ALAKVKNNP
+159 ALATLSNNP

-187 DVEKSVFDKIFD
+187 DIEKHEFEEVFD
-199 GKKKQRKT
+199 GKKKQRKV
-207 KFDTG
+207 KLDTE
-212 LDAKALQEVIA
+212 LDAKALKEVIV
-223 EYKKA
+223 EYKKV
-228 VKKHAKRDFPQNP
+228 VKKHTKRDFPQDAN
-241 HEQLVMA
+241 EQLAMS

-256 QNDRAKTYRRIND
+256 QNDRAKHYRRINN

-280 QIMVYGNLSDT
+280 QAMVFGNLGDT

-329 VSILELQ
+329 VPILELE
-336 KIMPEVYD
+336 KVMPDVYN
-344 QLRDITTRLETHYK
+344 QLREITSRLEKHYRD
-358 NMQDFEFT
+358 MQDFEFT
-366 IQDGKLYMLQTRNGK
+366 IQDRKLYMLQTRNGK

-395 EEGLITK
+395 DEGLITK
-402 EEAIFLVEPN
+402 EEAIFRVEPN

-424 KSTKVEVL
+424 KGKKIEVL
-432 ATGLPASPGAAV
+432 AKGLPASPGAAV
-444 GQIVFTADEAVKKA
+444 GEIVFTADAAVERA
-458 GHDTEKKPV
+458 GHGAKVPV

-511 AGAGDITVDEKKREM
+511 AGAGDIDVDEKAQEM
-526 RVKGQTFKEGDW
+526 RVKGQVFKAGDW

-553 NTIPPKADDPELLK
+553 GTLDPSPDDPELQK
-567 FMGWAEPF
+567 FMAWADPF
-575 RKMGVRAN
+575 RTLKVRAN

-610 FGEKKLPHMRAMILA
+610 FGAEKIPHMRAMILA
-625 REEKYIPAALAE
+625 NTEKE
-637 HNRKQGTRLTF
+637 
-648 KQLEPEL
+648 
-655 QSEVKQRAQELSRR
+655 RR
-669 AALKALLPL
+669 AALKKLLPM
-678 QRKDFIG
+678 QRNDFIG
-685 VFKAMDGLPV
+685 VFRAMDGFPV
-695 TIRTIDPPLHEFL
+695 TIRTLDPPLHEFL
-708 PRREDLMVEI
+708 PRREELMVDI
-718 AVLEATKPKSPKL
+718 AMLPYSGAKEKKELVGKYKDYGAKG
-731 AGLRKLLER
+731 AGDLKKLLPSLLAR
-740 VEELH
+740 VEQLH
-745 EFNPMLGH
+745 EVNPMLGH

-768 QARAIFEAAVEVAK
+768 QARAIFEAAVAVAK
-782 KGVKVLPEVMIPLVA
+782 DGVKVFPEVMIPLVA
-797 TLKEMANQAAI
+797 TLKELQNQAEI
-808 VRRVAEEVFKKKGM
+808 VNRVAKEVFAEKERKVD
-822 RIEYMVGTM
+822 YLVGTM

-841 GDIAKEAE
+841 DEIAKEAQ

-861 TFGFSRD
+861 TWGFSRD

-874 PTYIEE
+874 PTYLAE
-880 GILKQDPFAALDQEG
+880 GIIKQDPFNALDQEG
-895 VGQLVKMA
+895 VGQLVKIA
-903 TENGRKTRPRLKVG
+903 TERGRKTRSNLKVG

-931 CYRTGLNYVSCSPF
+931 CYKVGLNYVSCSPF

-956 AAATETLKVE
+956 AAASEKLGVE

>member
-1 MPALENLDK
+1 
-10 GLIVM
+10 M
-15 ATITLPQAPA
+15 ATMTLPE
-25 QTGKQETKQDAR
+25 TETKET
-37 KSATKYVYF
+37 KTSGTKYVYS

-65 GAGLAEMSNLGL
+65 GAGLAEMTNAGL

-95 SGGVSKE
+95 TGGVSAE
-102 VDRQMEDALVKLEAL
+102 INRQMDAALAKLESL
-117 QGQKLGTGENP
+117 QGQKLGQGDNP

-134 SGAKYSMPGMMDT
+134 SGAKFSMPGMMDT

-159 ALAKVKNNP
+159 SLAKRSNNP

-174 YRRLIQMFGNVVL
+174 YRRLIQMFGSVVL
-187 DVEKSVFDKIFD
+187 EIPKHAFEEVFDA
-199 GKKKQRKT
+199 KKKQKKT
-207 KFDTG
+207 KLDTG
-212 LDAKALQEVIA
+212 LDAKALKEVIA
-223 EYKKA
+223 EYKKV
-228 VKKHAKRDFPQNP
+228 VKKHAKQDFPQDP
-241 HEQLVMA
+241 HQQLEMA

-256 QNDRAKTYRRIND
+256 QNDRAKHYRRINN

-280 QIMVYGNLSDT
+280 QAMVYGNLGDT

-329 VSILELQ
+329 VHILELE
-336 KIMPEVYD
+336 KIMPKVYN
-344 QLRDITTRLETHYK
+344 QLREITTRLEKHYK
-358 NMQDFEFT
+358 DMQDFEFT
-366 IQDGKLYMLQTRNGK
+366 IQDGTLYMLQTRNGK
-381 RTGLAAVRVALQMV
+381 RTGRAAVRVAIQMV

-402 EEAIFLVEPN
+402 EEAIFRVEPN

-424 KSTKVEVL
+424 KKTKVEVL

-444 GQIVFTADEAVKKA
+444 GQIVFTADEAVEKA
-458 GHDTEKKPV
+458 HGGKNPV

-479 HGMEVAKGILTS
+479 HGMEVAAGILTS

-511 AGAGDITVDEKKREM
+511 AGAGDIHVDEKKREM
-526 RVKGQTFKEGDW
+526 NVKGQTFKAGDW

-553 NTIPPKADDPELLK
+553 GTLEASPDDPELQKL
-567 FMGWAEPF
+567 MGWSEPF
-575 RKMGVRAN
+575 RNMKVRAN

-610 FGEKKLPHMRAMILA
+610 FGEEKLPHMRAMILA
-625 REEKYIPAALAE
+625 SNEKD
-637 HNRKQGTRLTF
+637 
-648 KQLEPEL
+648 
-655 QSEVKQRAQELSRR
+655 RR
-669 AALKALLPL
+669 AALKKLLPL
-678 QRKDFIG
+678 QRKDFDG
-685 VFKAMDGLPV
+685 VFRAMDGFPV
-695 TIRTIDPPLHEFL
+695 TIRLLDPPLHEFL
-708 PRREDLMVEI
+708 PRREDLLVEI
-718 AVLEATKPKSPKL
+718 AVLEATKPKAPKL
-731 AGLRKLLER
+731 KELHKLLRR

-768 QARAIFEAAVEVAK
+768 QARAIFEAALAVAK
-782 KGVKVLPEVMIPLVA
+782 AGKKVLPEVMIPLTA
-797 TLKEMANQAAI
+797 TLKEMVNQAAI
-808 VRRVAEEVFKKKGM
+808 VRRVADEVFKEKGQK
-822 RIEYMVGTM
+822 IEYMVGTM

-841 GDIAKEAE
+841 DDIAKEAE

-868 DVNKIL
+868 DVNKVL
-874 PTYIEE
+874 PTYIAE
-880 GILKQDPFAALDQEG
+880 GILKQDPFAVLDQEG
-895 VGQLVKMA
+895 VGQLVKIA
-903 TENGRKTRPRLKVG
+903 TERGRKTRSNLKVG

-931 CYRTGLNYVSCSPF
+931 CYKTGLNYVSCSPF

-956 AAATETLKVE
+956 AAAADKLKVE

>member
-1 MPALENLDK
+1 
-10 GLIVM
+10 M
-15 ATITLPQAPA
+15 ATITFPETEAESGSAKAAP
-25 QTGKQETKQDAR
+25 
-37 KSATKYVYF
+37 KYVYF

-54 DGKMKDVLGGK
+54 NGKMKDELGGK
-65 GAGLAEMSNLGL
+65 GAGLAEMTNAGL

-95 SGGVSKE
+95 RNAVSSD
-102 VDRQMEDALVKLEAL
+102 VDRQMEEALRHLEEL
-117 QGQKLGTGENP
+117 QGQKLGKGQNP

-134 SGAKYSMPGMMDT
+134 SGAKFSMPGMMDT
-147 ILNLGLNDESVE
+147 ILNLGLNDQSVE
-159 ALAKVKNNP
+159 ALAKRSNNP

-187 DVEKSVFDKIFD
+187 EIPKSAFDEVFDA
-199 GKKKQRKT
+199 KKKQK
-207 KFDTG
+207 KVKLDTG
-212 LDAKALQEVIA
+212 LDAKALKEVIE
-223 EYKKA
+223 EYKK
-228 VKKHAKRDFPQNP
+228 VVRKHTRHDFPQDA
-241 HEQLVMA
+241 HDQLIMA

-256 QNDRAKTYRRIND
+256 QNERAKTYRRINN
-269 IDDMLGTAVNV
+269 ISDDLGTAVNV
-280 QIMVYGNLSDT
+280 QAMVFGNLGDT

-305 TKEFYGEFL
+305 NKDFYGEFL

-329 VSILELQ
+329 VDILELE
-336 KIMPEVYD
+336 KIMPDVYR
-344 QLRDITTRLETHYK
+344 QLREITTRLEKHYRD
-358 NMQDFEFT
+358 MQDFEFT
-366 IQDGKLYMLQTRNGK
+366 IQEGKLYMLQTRNGK
-381 RTGLAAVRVALQMV
+381 RTGLAAVRVAIQMV

-402 EEAIFLVEPN
+402 EDAIFRVEPN

-424 KSTKVEVL
+424 KKVKIEVL

-444 GQIVFTADEAVKKA
+444 GQIVFTADEAVEKA
-458 GHDTEKKPV
+458 GHGSKKNPV

-479 HGMEVAKGILTS
+479 HGMEVAAGILTS

-511 AGAGDITVDEKKREM
+511 AGAGDIEVNEKMREM
-526 RVKGQTFKEGDW
+526 RAKGQVFKQGDW

-553 NTIPPKADDPELLK
+553 NTLDATPDDPELMK

-575 RKMGVRAN
+575 RKLGVRAN

-610 FGEKKLPHMRAMILA
+610 FGEKKLPHMRAMIMA
-625 REEKYIPAALAE
+625 RNEKE
-637 HNRKQGTRLTF
+637 
-648 KQLEPEL
+648 
-655 QSEVKQRAQELSRR
+655 RR
-669 AALKALLPL
+669 VALKKLLPL
-678 QRKDFIG
+678 QRTDFIG
-685 VFKAMDGLPV
+685 VFRAMDGFPV
-695 TIRTIDPPLHEFL
+695 TIRTLDPPLHEFL

-718 AVLEATKPKSPKL
+718 AVLEATKPKSSKL
-731 AGLRKLLER
+731 AGLRKLLRR

-768 QARAIFEAAVEVAK
+768 QVRAIFEAAVAVAK
-782 KGVKVLPEVMIPLVA
+782 DGVKVKPEVMIPLTA

-808 VRRVAEEVFKKKGM
+808 VHRVAQEVFKEKE
-822 RIEYMVGTM
+822 RTVDYLVGTM

-841 GDIAKEAE
+841 DAIAKQAQ

-874 PTYIEE
+874 PTYIAE
-880 GILKQDPFAALDQEG
+880 GILKQDPFAVLDREG
-895 VGQLVKMA
+895 VGQLIRMA
-903 TENGRKTRPRLKVG
+903 TERGRKTRPDLKVG

-931 CYRTGLNYVSCSPF
+931 CHQIGLNYVSCSPF

-956 AAATETLKVE
+956 AAASDKLKVE